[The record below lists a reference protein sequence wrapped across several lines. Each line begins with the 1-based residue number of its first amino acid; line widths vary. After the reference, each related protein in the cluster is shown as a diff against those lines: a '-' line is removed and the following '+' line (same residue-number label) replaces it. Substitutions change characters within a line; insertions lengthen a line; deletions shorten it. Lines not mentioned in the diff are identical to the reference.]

1 MIRLIAYVLIALLI
15 AAGGWW
21 LASQTGQVVV
31 DGFGHEI
38 SVSLPVALGSL
49 ILLTLGLF
57 LLWNGAVWLVRL
69 PRRIR
74 KMRAESQRER
84 GYSALESALIAAAA
98 GDTRGARQ
106 HAEKVQKL
114 MQRPALSGLLAA
126 RAAHADGDLAGAERH
141 YEGLLT
147 DKRTRLAARRGLAET
162 ALQRHDHQGAIAHAR
177 EAFTENPEALWAYET
192 LFDALIAAH
201 EWVEA
206 RAVLAKGERKGHV
219 SKLVA
224 TRRRAVLFAAEG
236 SQLEIDGDMDAA
248 RKQAE
253 KAVSTAPGFAPGAA
267 LASRLLVLSGKTWR
281 AAGLLED
288 AWTAAPHPALSHAYR
303 DLKETET
310 PQARKKRLDGFAE
323 LNADHRESHILRAET
338 SLDVEDVDAAR
349 SILDK
354 LIAEE
359 GAPSSRL
366 CTFMAR
372 LEKLAKKPKEAE
384 NWLRRSLAARD
395 EPDWSDLDPEGVAF
409 GYRAE
414 DWARLVWSFGDA
426 GELIHPRHER
436 FERVHHG
443 GEELI
448 LLEDNTPA
456 EEAVP
461 AEKPK
466 EEPEAEPA
474 AEADEKPA
482 TKKRKTKRKS
492 KKANPKPA
500 HADKEEEEEEV
511 EVPFKPFIPDDPG
524 PTAKADPTESVES
537 RKRRVH

>member
-21 LASQTGQVVV
+21 LASQAGQVVV
-31 DGFGHEI
+31 DGFGHQI
-38 SVSLPVALGSL
+38 SVSLPVAMGGL
-49 ILLTLGLF
+49 ILLTLALF
-57 LLWNGAVWLVRL
+57 LLWQLLVWLVRL
-69 PRRIR
+69 PKRIR

-84 GYSALESALIAAAA
+84 GYSELESALIAAAA
-98 GDTRGARQ
+98 GDTKSARN
-106 HAEKVQKL
+106 HADKVQKL

-126 RAAHADGDLAGAERH
+126 RAAQADGDLASAER
-141 YEGLLT
+141 YFEGLLT

-162 ALQRHDHQGAIAHAR
+162 ALQRHDFVGAIAHAR
-177 EAFTENPEALWAYET
+177 EAFNENPEALWAFQT

-201 EWVEA
+201 EWAEA

-224 TRRRAVLFAAEG
+224 TRRRAVLLSAE
-236 SQLEIDGDMDAA
+236 SAQLEIDGELEAA

-267 LASRLLVLSGKTWR
+267 LAARLLVLSGKTWR

-288 AWTAAPHPALSHAYR
+288 AWAAAPHPALSLAYR
-303 DLKETET
+303 DLKENESG
-310 PQARKKRLDGFAE
+310 PARRKRLDGFAE
-323 LNADHRESHILRAET
+323 LNPDHRESRILRAET
-338 SLDVEDVDAAR
+338 ALEAEDVETAR
-349 SILDK
+349 NILDQ
-354 LIAEE
+354 LIEEE

-366 CTFMAR
+366 CTLMAR
-372 LEKLAKKPKEAE
+372 LESQVGRAKEAE

-409 GYRAE
+409 GYRSE

-443 GEELI
+443 GEEMI
-448 LLEDNTPA
+448 LLEDDTPA
-456 EEAVP
+456 EPEPAQEEP
-461 AEKPK
+461 AEKP
-466 EEPEAEPA
+466 EETT
-474 AEADEKPA
+474 DEKPA
-482 TKKRKTKRKS
+482 PKKRKRKRKS
-492 KKANPKPA
+492 KKTTAK
-500 HADKEEEEEEV
+500 KEELDKPDPEEEV
-511 EVPFKPFIPDDPG
+511 EVEFKPFIPDDPG
-524 PTAKADPTESVES
+524 PTAKADPTESVET

>member
-21 LASQTGQVVV
+21 LANQAGQVVV

-38 SVSLPVALGSL
+38 SISLPVALGGL

-57 LLWNGAVWLVRL
+57 LIWQVLAWLIRL
-69 PRRIR
+69 PRRLR
-74 KMRAESQRER
+74 KMRAESQREK
-84 GYSALESALIAAAA
+84 GYVALENALISAAA
-98 GDTRGARQ
+98 GDTRGARN

-126 RAAHADGDLAGAERH
+126 RAAQADGDLAGAERH
-141 YEGLLT
+141 FEGLLT

-177 EAFTENPEALWAYET
+177 EAFNENPEALWAYET
-192 LFDALIAAH
+192 LLDALIAAH
-201 EWVEA
+201 EWAEA
-206 RAVLAKGERKGHV
+206 RAVLAKGEKKGHV

-224 TRRRAVLFAAEG
+224 TRRRAVLLAAEA

-267 LASRLLVLSGKTWR
+267 LAARLLVFAGKTWR

-288 AWTAAPHPALSHAYR
+288 AWAAAPHPALSLAYR
-303 DLKETET
+303 DLKENES
-310 PQARKKRLDGFAE
+310 PAARKKRLDGFAE
-323 LNADHRESHILRAET
+323 LNADHRESRILRAET
-338 SLDVEDVDAAR
+338 ALDGKETDAAR
-349 SILDK
+349 AIVDK
-354 LIAEE
+354 LMAEE

-366 CTFMAR
+366 CTLMAR
-372 LEKLAKKPKEAE
+372 VEKQAGAPKEAE
-384 NWLRRSLAARD
+384 NWLRRSLVARD

-448 LLEDNTPA
+448 LLEDGSGQETGPEPEEKPA
-456 EEAVP
+456 EEP
-461 AEKPK
+461 ETPKAEAARPK
-466 EEPEAEPA
+466 KKPA
-474 AEADEKPA
+474 AKSAETSAKPNE
-482 TKKRKTKRKS
+482 S
-492 KKANPKPA
+492 DKP
-500 HADKEEEEEEV
+500 EPEEEV
-511 EVPFKPFIPDDPG
+511 EVEFKPFIPDDPG
-524 PTAKADPTESVES
+524 PTAKADPTESVET
-537 RKRRVH
+537 RKRKVH